1 MAEFIAKYRAGWAFQ
16 IAQVYAFRSET
27 DKAFEWLDR
36 AYAQRDGGLTAIKG
50 DPLLNTIEHDPR
62 YTALLKKLR
71 LPT

>member
-1 MAEFIAKYRAGWAFQ
+1 MAALISKFQAGSAFQ
-16 IAQVYAFRSET
+16 VAEVYAFRGEA

-50 DPLLNTIEHDPR
+50 DPLMKNIEHDPR
-62 YTALLKKLR
+62 YTAVLKKLR